1 MEIKKKVPTNTI
13 TRDIKDL
20 AAPTGNIYETVVIL
34 YKRANQIALAEKKE
48 LAKKLEDF
56 RSDRDT
62 MEEVFENRELFVCGK
77 ELANAYSELNDP
89 IDQLER
95 FEEQAR
101 LKSKGDD
108 EAMFIDYD
116 FVRALEYGMP
126 PTSGLGMGIDRLTM
140 FMTGQTTIQDVLFFP
155 QMRPEKIVKA
165 SE

>member
-62 MEEVFENRELFVCGK
+62 MEEVF
-77 ELANAYSELNDP
+77 
-89 IDQLER
+89 
-95 FEEQAR
+95 
-101 LKSKGDD
+101 
-108 EAMFIDYD
+108 
-116 FVRALEYGMP
+116 
-126 PTSGLGMGIDRLTM
+126 
-140 FMTGQTTIQDVLFFP
+140 
-155 QMRPEKIVKA
+155 
-165 SE
+165 